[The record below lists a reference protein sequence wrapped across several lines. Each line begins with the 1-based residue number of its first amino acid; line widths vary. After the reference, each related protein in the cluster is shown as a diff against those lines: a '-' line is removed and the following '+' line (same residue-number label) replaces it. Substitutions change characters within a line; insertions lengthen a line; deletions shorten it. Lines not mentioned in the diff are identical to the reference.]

1 MSSDE
6 LAELRRELFSLKA
19 QLKSGETPENIA
31 PGSFLA
37 QLLAPATVE
46 EPVAPEDL
54 HELEMARDNLSVRS
68 TRSSKNRLEKDG
80 VGKGNLSSVSTPPSP
95 YQRLHRYTYS
105 TLRDSGPL
113 ASRGLQHGDRS
124 GDDSYL
130 NDREKIDGEMS
141 AAASVYSATHSVESS
156 RRATASVTLSRGGIS
171 AARSP
176 DKLQQQH
183 NAAGKLSWQAAHEA
197 PFRANTLMSS
207 PTALKSSPP
216 ETGRVPDL
224 SVQPWWRVYEKR
236 SLGQYKKS
244 SHSVS
249 NSKNFSS
256 SLDQSE
262 EQGTLTGE
270 AVTVPTS
277 QEIESFYDNLR
288 ALYDKMAVV

>member
-6 LAELRRELFSLKA
+6 LTELRRELLSLKA

-37 QLLAPATVE
+37 QLLAPSTVE

-54 HELEMARDNLSVRS
+54 HELEIARDNLSVRS
-68 TRSSKNRLEKDG
+68 TRSSKNRFDKDG

-105 TLRDSGPL
+105 TLRDTGSSS
-113 ASRGLQHGDRS
+113 SRGLQHGDRS
-124 GDDSYL
+124 GDDSYM
-130 NDREKIDGEMS
+130 NYGEKIDGEMS
-141 AAASVYSATHSVESS
+141 AAASVYSASHSVESS
-156 RRATASVTLSRGGIS
+156 RRASASVTLSRGGVS
-171 AARSP
+171 APRSP
-176 DKLQQQH
+176 DKLQQR
-183 NAAGKLSWQAAHEA
+183 NAAGKPSWQAAHEA
-197 PFRANTLMSS
+197 PFRANTLAFS
-207 PTALKSSPP
+207 PTALKPSPP
-216 ETGRVPDL
+216 ETGRVTDM

-236 SLGQYKKS
+236 SPGQHKKS

-249 NSKNFSS
+249 NSKNSSS

-262 EQGTLTGE
+262 EQVPPGAD

-288 ALYDKMAVV
+288 ALYDKMAIV